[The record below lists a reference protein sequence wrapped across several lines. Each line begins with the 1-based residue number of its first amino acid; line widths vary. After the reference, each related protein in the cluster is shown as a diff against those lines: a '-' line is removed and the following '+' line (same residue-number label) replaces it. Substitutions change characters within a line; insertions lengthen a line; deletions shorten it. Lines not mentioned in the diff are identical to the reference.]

1 MMKLPPSLA
10 FRSFNHQFDP
20 SHINDKTFSILTARP
35 YLNRIRT
42 LTVKA
47 ERINEKKVK
56 GSIYKLQV
64 RKSVTHHPNV
74 TLVTAI

>member
-10 FRSFNHQFDP
+10 FGSFNHQFDP

-42 LTVKA
+42 PTVKA
-47 ERINEKKVK
+47 ERIKKK
-56 GSIYKLQV
+56 
-64 RKSVTHHPNV
+64 KSKRIHIQT
-74 TLVTAI
+74 TSKKECDSSS

>member
-10 FRSFNHQFDP
+10 FGSFNHQFDP

-42 LTVKA
+42 PTVKA
-47 ERINEKKVK
+47 ERIKKK
-56 GSIYKLQV
+56 K
-64 RKSVTHHPNV
+64 K
-74 TLVTAI
+74 

>member
-10 FRSFNHQFDP
+10 FGSFNHQFDP

-42 LTVKA
+42 PTVKA
-47 ERINEKKVK
+47 ERIKKK
-56 GSIYKLQV
+56 K
-64 RKSVTHHPNV
+64 KSKRIHIQT
-74 TLVTAI
+74 TSKKECDSSS